1 MNGWIAGGMA
11 HIRHIEK
18 LGQGVLDSG
27 TEFYNC
33 VRLSWWGRSLIHNRA
48 LWGGGGGAFKILN
61 FAKNP
66 RDLSIDL

>member
-48 LWGGGGGAFKILN
+48 LWGGGRLKL
-61 FAKNP
+61 
-66 RDLSIDL
+66 